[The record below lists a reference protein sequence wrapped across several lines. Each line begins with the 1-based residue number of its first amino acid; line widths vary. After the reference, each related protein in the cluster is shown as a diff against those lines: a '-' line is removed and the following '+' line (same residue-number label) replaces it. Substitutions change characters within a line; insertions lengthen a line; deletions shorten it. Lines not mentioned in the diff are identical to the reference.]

1 MIDGVQTKELKLNS
15 DERGWLVEVLRGDWN
30 FFEKFGQ
37 VYVTT
42 SYPKVVK
49 AWHMH
54 KLQTDCMTCVKG
66 KVKFVLYDGRD
77 GSKTKGEICEVK
89 MDEKTP
95 ILIKIP
101 PGVWHG
107 FKNIG
112 NDLVIVINAPTELY
126 NYENPDEYRLPP
138 DTNRIPYNWVL
149 DPKVKHG

>member
-1 MIDGVQTKELKLNS
+1 MIDGVQTKELKVNS
-15 DERGWLVEVLRGDWN
+15 DERGWLVEILRRDWD

-54 KLQTDCMTCVKG
+54 KLQTDHMACVKG
-66 KVKFVLYDGRD
+66 MVKFVLYDSRE
-77 GSKTKGEICEVK
+77 GSKTKGEIYEVK
-89 MDEKTP
+89 MNEKSP

-107 FKNIG
+107 FKNTG
-112 NDLVIVINAPTELY
+112 NDLAIVINIPTGLY
-126 NYENPDEYRLPP
+126 IYGKPDEYRLPP
-138 DTNRIPYNWVL
+138 DTNKISYKWVL